1 MIREFHQISLRGRN
15 SFGVD
20 QRAARLVEF
29 ETAED
34 LRTFFAAGIPGRW
47 TVLAGGNNILFTED
61 YDGVLLTP
69 VARQIALLSDDGD
82 EVRLRVEAG
91 VEWDD
96 LVEWAVERGLWGI
109 ENLSLI
115 PGKAGSAPVQNIGA
129 YGCEAKDAIRRV
141 EMYCV
146 ETGNLLTLDAAH
158 CGFGYRESVFKHDL
172 KGRVIITAIEIR
184 LSHTPRPK
192 LGYGDVERE
201 VEARGGATLR
211 NIREV
216 ICSIRRAKL
225 PDPAVLGNAGSFF
238 KNPVV
243 EAPVA
248 KRLLAEYPDMPHYA
262 APEGRVKLAAGW
274 LIDRAGTLKL
284 KAFTQTIDRFDENQ
298 GLQETGI
305 GVYFKEDFDNLRD
318 LRQRIK
324 ERFTNKKRK
333 ARRIAR
339 RTARAAEKAAE
350 DADRSRLREP
360 ADTLS
365 PFGYVKEEED
375 E

>member
-69 VARQIALLSDDGD
+69 AARQIALVSDDGD
-82 EVRLRVEAG
+82 EVRLRVDAG

-96 LVEWAVERGLWGI
+96 LVEWAVQRGLWGI
-109 ENLSLI
+109 
-115 PGKAGSAPVQNIGA
+115 
-129 YGCEAKDAIRRV
+129 RRV
-141 EMYCV
+141 DMYCV
-146 ETGNLLTLDAAH
+146 ETGTVLTLDAAH

-172 KGRVIITAIEIR
+172 KGRVIITAVEIA
-184 LSHTPRPK
+184 LSHTPRPR

-211 NIREV
+211 NIREA

-243 EAPVA
+243 EASVA
-248 KRLLAEYPDMPHYA
+248 ENLLKAYPDMPHYP
-262 APEGRVKLAAGW
+262 APEGREKLAAGW
-274 LIDRAGTLKL
+274 LIDRAGMKGHRAGNVGVHERQALVIVNHGGATGGEVI
-284 KAFTQTIDRFDENQ
+284 AFARTVQARVREKFGIEIDTEVNI
-298 GLQETGI
+298 L
-305 GVYFKEDFDNLRD
+305 
-318 LRQRIK
+318 
-324 ERFTNKKRK
+324 
-333 ARRIAR
+333 
-339 RTARAAEKAAE
+339 
-350 DADRSRLREP
+350 
-360 ADTLS
+360 
-365 PFGYVKEEED
+365 
-375 E
+375 

>member
-172 KGRVIITAIEIR
+172 KGRVIITAVEIA
-184 LSHTPRPK
+184 LSHTPRPR

-211 NIREV
+211 NIREA

-243 EAPVA
+243 EASVA
-248 KRLLAEYPDMPHYA
+248 ENLLKTYPEMPHYP

-274 LIDRAGTLKL
+274 LIDRAGMKGRREGAVGVHERQALVLVNHGGATGGEVI
-284 KAFTQTIDRFDENQ
+284 AFAHKV
-298 GLQETGI
+298 QETVREKFGI
-305 GVYFKEDFDNLRD
+305 E
-318 LRQRIK
+318 I
-324 ERFTNKKRK
+324 
-333 ARRIAR
+333 
-339 RTARAAEKAAE
+339 
-350 DADRSRLREP
+350 
-360 ADTLS
+360 DTEVNIL
-365 PFGYVKEEED
+365 
-375 E
+375 

>member
-1 MIREFHQISLRGRN
+1 MIREFHQISLRTRN

-20 QRAARLVEF
+20 QQAARLVEF
-29 ETAED
+29 ETPED
-34 LRTFFAAGIPGRW
+34 LRTLFAAGIPEKW
-47 TVLAGGNNILFTED
+47 TVLAGGNNILFTRD

-69 VARQIALLSDDGD
+69 VARGITLLSDDGD
-82 EVRLRVEAG
+82 EVRVRADAG

-96 LVEWAVERGLWGI
+96 LVEWAVGRGLWGI

-115 PGKAGSAPVQNIGA
+115 PGKAGAAPVQNIGA

-146 ETGNLLTLDAAH
+146 ETGAMLTLDAAH

-172 KGRVIITAIEIR
+172 KGRAIITAVEIA
-184 LSHTPRPK
+184 LTHTPRPR

-211 NIREV
+211 NIREA
-216 ICSIRRAKL
+216 ICAIRRAKL

-243 EAPVA
+243 GAAAAE
-248 KRLLAEYPDMPHYA
+248 RLLAEYPDMPHYP

-274 LIDRAGTLKL
+274 LIDRAGMKGRRKGTVGVHERQALVL
-284 KAFTQTIDRFDENQ
+284 VNHGGATGGEVIAFARTVQAKVREKFGIEIDTEVNI
-298 GLQETGI
+298 L
-305 GVYFKEDFDNLRD
+305 
-318 LRQRIK
+318 
-324 ERFTNKKRK
+324 
-333 ARRIAR
+333 
-339 RTARAAEKAAE
+339 
-350 DADRSRLREP
+350 
-360 ADTLS
+360 
-365 PFGYVKEEED
+365 
-375 E
+375 

>member
-211 NIREV
+211 NIREA
-216 ICSIRRAKL
+216 ICSGGRSPRRGTAPCRISRHAALCGPRRPRKAGRRVADRPGRDERL
-225 PDPAVLGNAGSFF
+225 PRGKRGGS
-238 KNPVV
+238 
-243 EAPVA
+243 
-248 KRLLAEYPDMPHYA
+248 R
-262 APEGRVKLAAGW
+262 AAG
-274 LIDRAGTLKL
+274 AG
-284 KAFTQTIDRFDENQ
+284 AGEP
-298 GLQETGI
+298 
-305 GVYFKEDFDNLRD
+305 
-318 LRQRIK
+318 
-324 ERFTNKKRK
+324 
-333 ARRIAR
+333 RRRHGR
-339 RTARAAEKAAE
+339 RG
-350 DADRSRLREP
+350 DRLRPHGAGEGP
-360 ADTLS
+360 RKIRHRNR
-365 PFGYVKEEED
+365 Y
-375 E
+375 

>member
-1 MIREFHQISLRGRN
+1 MIREFHQISLRTRN

-20 QRAARLVEF
+20 QQAARLIEF
-29 ETAED
+29 EMPED
-34 LRTFFAAGIPGRW
+34 LRTLFAAGIPEKW
-47 TVLAGGNNILFTED
+47 TVLAGGNNILFTRD

-69 VARQIALLSDDGD
+69 VARGITLLSDDGD
-82 EVRLRVEAG
+82 EVRVRADAG

-96 LVEWAVERGLWGI
+96 LVEWAVGRGLWGI

-115 PGKAGSAPVQNIGA
+115 PGKAGAAPVQNIGA

-146 ETGNLLTLDAAH
+146 ETGAMLTLDAAH

-172 KGRVIITAIEIR
+172 KGRVIITAVEIA
-184 LSHTPRPK
+184 LTHTPRPR

-211 NIREV
+211 NIREA
-216 ICSIRRAKL
+216 ICAIRRAKL

-243 EAPVA
+243 GAAAAE
-248 KRLLAEYPDMPHYA
+248 RLLAEYPDMPHYP

-274 LIDRAGTLKL
+274 LIDRAGMKGRRKGAVGVHERQALVLVNHGGATGGEVI
-284 KAFTQTIDRFDENQ
+284 AFAHEVQERVRGKFGIEIDTEVNI
-298 GLQETGI
+298 L
-305 GVYFKEDFDNLRD
+305 
-318 LRQRIK
+318 
-324 ERFTNKKRK
+324 
-333 ARRIAR
+333 
-339 RTARAAEKAAE
+339 
-350 DADRSRLREP
+350 
-360 ADTLS
+360 
-365 PFGYVKEEED
+365 
-375 E
+375 

>member
-20 QRAARLVEF
+20 QRAAHLVEF

-47 TVLAGGNNILFTED
+47 TVLAGGNNILFTEN

-69 VARQIALLSDDGD
+69 AARQIALVRDDGNV
-82 EVRLRVEAG
+82 VRLGVDAG

-96 LVEWAVERGLWGI
+96 LVEWAVQRGLWGI

-115 PGKAGSAPVQNIGA
+115 PGKAGAAPVQNIGA

-141 EMYCV
+141 KMYCV
-146 ETGNLLTLDAAH
+146 ETGTVLTLDAAH

-172 KGRVIITAIEIR
+172 KGRVIITAVEIA
-184 LSHTPRPK
+184 LSHTPRPR

-201 VEARGGATLR
+201 VEARGGVTLR
-211 NIREV
+211 NIREA

-243 EAPVA
+243 EASVA
-248 KRLLAEYPDMPHYA
+248 ENLLKTYPEMPHYP

-274 LIDRAGTLKL
+274 LIDRAGMKGHRAGNVGVHERQALVIVNHGGATGGEVI
-284 KAFTQTIDRFDENQ
+284 AFAHKVQEQVREKFGIEIDTEVNI
-298 GLQETGI
+298 L
-305 GVYFKEDFDNLRD
+305 
-318 LRQRIK
+318 
-324 ERFTNKKRK
+324 
-333 ARRIAR
+333 
-339 RTARAAEKAAE
+339 
-350 DADRSRLREP
+350 
-360 ADTLS
+360 
-365 PFGYVKEEED
+365 
-375 E
+375 

>member
-82 EVRLRVEAG
+82 EVSLRVEAG

-211 NIREV
+211 NIREAV
-216 ICSIRRAKL
+216 CAIRRSKL
-225 PDPAVLGNAGSFF
+225 PDTAVLGNAGSFF

-243 EAPVA
+243 EAAVA
-248 KRLLAEYPDMPHYA
+248 ERLRTDYPALPLYPA
-262 APEGRVKLAAGW
+262 AEGRMKLAAGW
-274 LIDRAGTLKL
+274 LIEQAGMKGHREGCVGVHDRQALVLVNYGDATGGEVLALAHKV
-284 KAFTQTIDRFDENQ
+284 
-298 GLQETGI
+298 QEAVRAKF
-305 GVYFKEDFDNLRD
+305 GVE
-318 LRQRIK
+318 I
-324 ERFTNKKRK
+324 
-333 ARRIAR
+333 
-339 RTARAAEKAAE
+339 AAEVNV
-350 DADRSRLREP
+350 L
-360 ADTLS
+360 
-365 PFGYVKEEED
+365 
-375 E
+375 

>member
-129 YGCEAKDAIRRV
+129 YGVEVKDLIVRVETLNIEGKEHVYDVTECGYSYRDSIFKRPENKSVFVTYVSFRLSKREHYTLDYGTIRRELEKYPGV
-141 EMYCV
+141 
-146 ETGNLLTLDAAH
+146 TLDVV
-158 CGFGYRESVFKHDL
+158 R
-172 KGRVIITAIEIR
+172 RVIIA
-184 LSHTPRPK
+184 
-192 LGYGDVERE
+192 
-201 VEARGGATLR
+201 
-211 NIREV
+211 IREE
-216 ICSIRRAKL
+216 KL
-225 PDPAVLGNAGSFF
+225 PDPRVMGNAGSFF
-238 KNPVV
+238 MNPIVGREQF
-243 EAPVA
+243 EA
-248 KRLLAEYPDMPHYA
+248 LQAEYPQMPFY
-262 APEGRVKLAAGW
+262 EIDTDRVKIPAGW
-274 LIDRAGTLKL
+274 MIDQCGWKGKALGPAAVHDKQALVLVNRGGAKGADVIALSDAVRASVRAKFG
-284 KAFTQTIDRFDENQ
+284 IDIHPEVNF
-298 GLQETGI
+298 I
-305 GVYFKEDFDNLRD
+305 
-318 LRQRIK
+318 
-324 ERFTNKKRK
+324 
-333 ARRIAR
+333 
-339 RTARAAEKAAE
+339 
-350 DADRSRLREP
+350 
-360 ADTLS
+360 
-365 PFGYVKEEED
+365 
-375 E
+375 

>member
-82 EVRLRVEAG
+82 EVSLRVEAG

-146 ETGNLLTLDAAH
+146 KTGNLLTLDAAH

-201 VEARGGATLR
+201 VEARGGVTLR
-211 NIREV
+211 NIREA
-216 ICSIRRAKL
+216 ICAIRRAKL
-225 PDPAVLGNAGSFF
+225 PDPKVTGNAGSFF

-243 EAPVA
+243 DECVA
-248 KRLLAEYPDMPHYA
+248 RQLQAQWPDMPVYPA
-262 APEGRVKLAAGW
+262 AGCAGKVKLAAGW
-274 LIDRAGTLKL
+274 LIDKTGLKGYKRGRVGVHERQAL
-284 KAFTQTIDRFDENQ
+284 VLVNLGGATGGEVIDFAHTVQMRVHEKF
-298 GLQETGI
+298 GI
-305 GVYFKEDFDNLRD
+305 E
-318 LRQRIK
+318 I
-324 ERFTNKKRK
+324 
-333 ARRIAR
+333 
-339 RTARAAEKAAE
+339 
-350 DADRSRLREP
+350 
-360 ADTLS
+360 DTEVNI
-365 PFGYVKEEED
+365 F
-375 E
+375 

>member
-146 ETGNLLTLDAAH
+146 ETGTILTLDAAH

-184 LSHTPRPK
+184 LSHTPCPK

-201 VEARGGATLR
+201 VEARGGTTLR
-211 NIREV
+211 NIREA
-216 ICSIRRAKL
+216 ICAIRRAKL

-243 EAPVA
+243 DAATA
-248 KRLLAEYPDMPHYA
+248 KRLLAEYADMPHYP
-262 APEGRVKLAAGW
+262 APDGRVKLAAGW
-274 LIDRAGTLKL
+274 LIDRAGMKGRREGPVGIHERQALVIVNHGGATGGEVI
-284 KAFTQTIDRFDENQ
+284 AFARKV
-298 GLQETGI
+298 QETVREKFGI
-305 GVYFKEDFDNLRD
+305 A
-318 LRQRIK
+318 I
-324 ERFTNKKRK
+324 
-333 ARRIAR
+333 
-339 RTARAAEKAAE
+339 
-350 DADRSRLREP
+350 
-360 ADTLS
+360 DTEVNIL
-365 PFGYVKEEED
+365 
-375 E
+375 

>member
-1 MIREFHQISLRGRN
+1 MIREFHQISLRTRN

-20 QRAARLVEF
+20 QQAARLVEF
-29 ETAED
+29 ETPED
-34 LRTFFAAGIPGRW
+34 LRTLFAAGIPEKW
-47 TVLAGGNNILFTED
+47 TVLAGGNNILFTRD

-69 VARQIALLSDDGD
+69 VARGITLLSDDGD
-82 EVRLRVEAG
+82 EVRVRADAG

-96 LVEWAVERGLWGI
+96 LVEWAVGRGLWGI

-115 PGKAGSAPVQNIGA
+115 PGKAGAAPVQNIGA

-146 ETGNLLTLDAAH
+146 ETGAMLTLDAAH

-172 KGRVIITAIEIR
+172 KGRVIITAVEIA
-184 LSHTPRPK
+184 LTHTPRPR

-211 NIREV
+211 NIREA
-216 ICSIRRAKL
+216 ICAIRRAKL

-243 EAPVA
+243 GAAAAE
-248 KRLLAEYPDMPHYA
+248 RLLAEYPDMPHYP

-274 LIDRAGTLKL
+274 LIDRAGMKGRRKGAVGVHERQALVLVNHGGATGGEVIAFAHEVQERVREKFGIEIDTEVNTL
-284 KAFTQTIDRFDENQ
+284 
-298 GLQETGI
+298 
-305 GVYFKEDFDNLRD
+305 
-318 LRQRIK
+318 
-324 ERFTNKKRK
+324 
-333 ARRIAR
+333 
-339 RTARAAEKAAE
+339 
-350 DADRSRLREP
+350 
-360 ADTLS
+360 
-365 PFGYVKEEED
+365 
-375 E
+375 

>member
-211 NIREV
+211 NIREA

-243 EAPVA
+243 GADTA
-248 KRLLAEYPDMPHYA
+248 AGLLAEFPDMPHYP

-274 LIDRAGTLKL
+274 LIDRAGLKGHREGRVGVHERQAL
-284 KAFTQTIDRFDENQ
+284 VLVNLGGATGGEVIAFARKVQEAVHARFGIAIDTEVNI
-298 GLQETGI
+298 L
-305 GVYFKEDFDNLRD
+305 
-318 LRQRIK
+318 
-324 ERFTNKKRK
+324 
-333 ARRIAR
+333 
-339 RTARAAEKAAE
+339 
-350 DADRSRLREP
+350 
-360 ADTLS
+360 
-365 PFGYVKEEED
+365 
-375 E
+375 

>member
-1 MIREFHQISLRGRN
+1 MIREFHQISLRTRT

-20 QRAARLVEF
+20 QQAARLVEF
-29 ETAED
+29 ETPED
-34 LRTFFAAGIPGRW
+34 LRTLFAAGIPEKW
-47 TVLAGGNNILFTED
+47 TVLAGGNNILFTRD

-69 VARQIALLSDDGD
+69 VARGITLLSDDGD
-82 EVRLRVEAG
+82 EVRVRADAG

-96 LVEWAVERGLWGI
+96 LVEWAVGRGLWGI

-115 PGKAGSAPVQNIGA
+115 PGKAGAAPVQNIGA

-146 ETGNLLTLDAAH
+146 ETGAMLTLDAAH

-172 KGRVIITAIEIR
+172 KGRAIITAVEIA
-184 LSHTPRPK
+184 LTHTPRPR

-211 NIREV
+211 NIREA
-216 ICSIRRAKL
+216 ICAIRRAKL

-243 EAPVA
+243 GAAAAE
-248 KRLLAEYPDMPHYA
+248 RLLAEYPDMPHYP

-274 LIDRAGTLKL
+274 LIDRAGMKGSRKGAVGVHERQALVLVNHGGATGGEVI
-284 KAFTQTIDRFDENQ
+284 AFAHEVQERVREKFGIEIDTEVNI
-298 GLQETGI
+298 L
-305 GVYFKEDFDNLRD
+305 
-318 LRQRIK
+318 
-324 ERFTNKKRK
+324 
-333 ARRIAR
+333 
-339 RTARAAEKAAE
+339 
-350 DADRSRLREP
+350 
-360 ADTLS
+360 
-365 PFGYVKEEED
+365 
-375 E
+375 

>member
-211 NIREV
+211 NIREA

-248 KRLLAEYPDMPHYA
+248 ERLLAEYPDMPHYA
-262 APEGRVKLAAGW
+262 APEGRIKLAAGW
-274 LIDRAGTLKL
+274 LIDRAGMKGYREGSVGVHERQALVL
-284 KAFTQTIDRFDENQ
+284 VNHGGA
-298 GLQETGI
+298 TG
-305 GVYFKEDFDNLRD
+305 GEVLVLARKVQ
-318 LRQRIK
+318 QRVR
-324 ERFTNKKRK
+324 ERFGVE
-333 ARRIAR
+333 I
-339 RTARAAEKAAE
+339 
-350 DADRSRLREP
+350 
-360 ADTLS
+360 DTEVNIL
-365 PFGYVKEEED
+365 
-375 E
+375 

>member
-69 VARQIALLSDDGD
+69 AARQIVLVSDDGD
-82 EVRLRVEAG
+82 EVRLRVDAG

-96 LVEWAVERGLWGI
+96 LVEWAVQRGLWGI

-115 PGKAGSAPVQNIGA
+115 PGKAGAAPVQNIGA

-146 ETGNLLTLDAAH
+146 ETGTVLTLDAAH

-172 KGRVIITAIEIR
+172 KGRVIITAVEIA
-184 LSHTPRPK
+184 LSHTPRPR

-211 NIREV
+211 NIREA

-243 EAPVA
+243 EASVA
-248 KRLLAEYPDMPHYA
+248 ENLLKAYPDMPHYP

-274 LIDRAGTLKL
+274 LIDRAGMKGHRAGNVGVHERQALVIVNHGGATGGEVI
-284 KAFTQTIDRFDENQ
+284 AFARTVQARVREKFGIEIDTEVNI
-298 GLQETGI
+298 L
-305 GVYFKEDFDNLRD
+305 
-318 LRQRIK
+318 
-324 ERFTNKKRK
+324 
-333 ARRIAR
+333 
-339 RTARAAEKAAE
+339 
-350 DADRSRLREP
+350 
-360 ADTLS
+360 
-365 PFGYVKEEED
+365 
-375 E
+375 